1 MLKVLFAFLLLAP
14 ALAFAADKPNPAD
27 YTVTIH
33 VQSSHLIDICSSDIK
48 GATCGWT
55 QSLTVLIDGTKYE
68 IMDQRYDN
76 AVLRLGDYK
85 ARIVKDDTS
94 RAYEYTRTY
103 ELLFADGATRKYNVI
118 GESGS

>member
-27 YTVTIH
+27 YTVTVH
-33 VQSSHLIDICSSDIK
+33 VQSSHLIDICSSYIK
-48 GATCGWT
+48 GATCNWT

-68 IMDQRYDN
+68 IMDQHYGN

-85 ARIVKDDTS
+85 ARIVKEDTS
-94 RAYEYTRTY
+94 HAYEYTRTY
-103 ELLFADGATRKYNVI
+103 ELLFADGTARKYNVI